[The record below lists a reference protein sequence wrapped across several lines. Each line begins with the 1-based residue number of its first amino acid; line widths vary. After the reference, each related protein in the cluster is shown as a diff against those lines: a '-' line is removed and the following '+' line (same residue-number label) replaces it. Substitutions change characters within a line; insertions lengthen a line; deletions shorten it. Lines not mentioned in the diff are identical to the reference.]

1 MPATLDASTST
12 TAIRHAVRGLDA
24 ATGAEIRPTR
34 RAPGY
39 RHPAYADVGDER
51 APCRVCLGHI
61 EPGEE
66 RLLVTHDP
74 FAAHGTYPLPGP
86 IYVHANA
93 CAPFDGAGLPPVL
106 RAGARTLQ
114 AFGPHRQLVAEA
126 RVEDADSVA
135 LVSASLLADPGV
147 EYLHVRSTTAGCWLA
162 RVERTG

>member
-24 ATGAEIRPTR
+24 ATGAEIRTTR

-39 RHPAYADVGDER
+39 GHPAYADVGDER

-114 AFGPHRQLVAEA
+114 AFGPHHQLVAEA

-135 LVSASLLADPGV
+135 LVSASLSDPGV

>member
-1 MPATLDASTST
+1 VPATLDASTIT
-12 TAIRHAVRGLDA
+12 RHAVRGLDA
-24 ATGAEIRPTR
+24 ATAAEIRATR

-39 RHPAYADVGDER
+39 GHPAHEEVGDDH
-51 APCRVCLGHI
+51 APCRVCLGPI
-61 EPGEE
+61 EPGEP

-86 IYVHANA
+86 IFVHARV
-93 CAPFDGAGLPPVL
+93 CAPFDGPGLPPVL
-106 RAGARTLQ
+106 REGARTLQ
-114 AFGPHRQLVAEA
+114 AFGVHRQLVAEA

-147 EYLHVRSTTAGCWLA
+147 EYLHVRSTGAGCWLA